1 MQFENGHFKKCNDW
15 LAERYGPDGII
26 DWNLAPTKSISPTPA
41 SDKENSSSLATKA
54 ITADDQQSPVD
65 ENTKLKSAAR
75 DEFDDAD
82 ALEALVAA
90 ENEEGESSTA

>member
-15 LAERYGPDGII
+15 LATRYGPDGII
-26 DWNLAPTKSISPTPA
+26 DWSLGPTKKKATPSPS
-41 SDKENSSSLATKA
+41 SDKENSGLADPTS
-54 ITADDQQSPVD
+54 TAHPASEDHPVEQNED
-65 ENTKLKSAAR
+65 VL

-90 ENEEGESSTA
+90 EHE